1 MNPDDYFQEYCD
13 AVNGLNKAYT
23 ALIEYYTE
31 PIKSAEDRFNK
42 IKEVANL
49 VDTSRETYLDVLR
62 RHVAAQS
69 GPYWDRELYNVVQLG
84 LHIDEAI
91 SSSFKLISYTDA
103 AITAITA
110 DINVAMNQ
118 EGE

>member
-1 MNPDDYFQEYCD
+1 MNQDDYFQEYCD

-31 PIKSAEDRFNK
+31 PIKSGEDRFNK
-42 IKEVANL
+42 IKEVADL
-49 VDTSRETYLDVLR
+49 VDTSRETYLDVLG

-91 SSSFKLISYTDA
+91 ANSFKLISYADA
-103 AITAITA
+103 AINAITA
-110 DINVAMNQ
+110 AINVEMNQ

>member
-31 PIKSAEDRFNK
+31 PIKSEEDRFNK

-49 VDTSRETYLDVLR
+49 VKTSRETYLDVFG

-69 GPYWDRELYNVVQLG
+69 GPYWDRELYNVFQLG

-91 SSSFKLISYTDA
+91 SSSFESIGNTA
-103 AITAITA
+103 A
-110 DINVAMNQ
+110 INVAMNQ

>member
-23 ALIEYYTE
+23 ALIEYYTK
-31 PIKSAEDRFNK
+31 PIKSGEDRFNK

-49 VDTSRETYLDVLR
+49 VDTSRETYLDVFG

-69 GPYWDRELYNVVQLG
+69 GPYWDRELYNVFQLG

-91 SSSFKLISYTDA
+91 SSSLKLISYTDA
-103 AITAITA
+103 AINTITA
-110 DINVAMNQ
+110 AINVATNQ